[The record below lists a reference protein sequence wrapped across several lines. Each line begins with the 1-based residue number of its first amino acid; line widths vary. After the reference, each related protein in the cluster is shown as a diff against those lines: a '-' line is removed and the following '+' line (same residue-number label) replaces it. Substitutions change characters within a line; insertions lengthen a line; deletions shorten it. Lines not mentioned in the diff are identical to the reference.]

1 MLQENDML
9 EDVVDWQTA
18 LERLGSEKLLNK
30 VVSLFLKNVPG
41 FMDDIGQAVES
52 EDGEMIER
60 SAHVLASSIAY
71 LSADEVTKAV
81 KRLELVGGERDV
93 EQYLGAYQEVET
105 QIERLKAA
113 LSTREEQEVVKR
125 ES

>member
-1 MLQENDML
+1 ML

-52 EDGEMIER
+52 EDGEMMER

-81 KRLELVGGERDV
+81 KRLELIGSERDV
-93 EQYLGAYQEVET
+93 EQYRGAYQEVET